1 MSENQSAA
9 NKKKVIVFGVLTL
22 ILIATWLTSQ
32 RQKTSIK
39 DKLPSSVANESS
51 SQSQDLDSSITPRL
65 SYGNRLLFKADD
77 NPNKQLGIKN
87 YQRGQYKQAINNF
100 QTSLYNYPND
110 PEALIYLNNSQA
122 SLNGNSYTIS
132 VSVPIGGSLDV
143 AKEILRG
150 VAQAQDEINQQG
162 GLNSEGGSKRL
173 IKVLIANDDNSPKT
187 AKKIAAHLVADSE
200 IMGVIGHNSSS
211 SSLAAAPIYQA
222 GNLVMISPT
231 SVARKLSQAG
241 DYIFRTTPSSR
252 ALAETLAKYTL
263 DTIGRQ
269 KVAICYDSSSAAST
283 SFKEEFSLSLSELGG
298 IVVESNCDFA
308 SNSFNPEDAPSEAV
322 AHGAEA
328 LLLIPAVN
336 NINQA
341 VEVIKANGN
350 RLPLLGNH
358 SMYTYETL
366 NIGREKV
373 NGLILPVPWHP
384 STNDSEYIQNAT
396 KLWGMGGNWRTAM
409 AYDATIA
416 LLNGLD
422 KANNRQELQQILAN
436 RGFSVQGATGKVSFT
451 LSGDRQMPVTIVKV
465 KSGEASGTG
474 YDFVTLQSD

>member
-1 MSENQSAA
+1 MSKNQSTA
-9 NKKKVIVFGVLTL
+9 NKKKVITFGILTL

-32 RQKTSIK
+32 RHKTSIK
-39 DKLPSSVANESS
+39 TKLQSQISSKSS
-51 SQSQDLDSSITPRL
+51 SQSQEQNFNIKQRL
-65 SYGNRLLFKADD
+65 SYGNKLLLKADD

-87 YQRGQYKQAINNF
+87 YQQGKYKQAIINF
-100 QTSLYNYPND
+100 QNSLYNYPND
-110 PEALIYLNNSQA
+110 PETLIYLNNSYA
-122 SLNGNSYTIS
+122 SLKGNSSHIS
-132 VSVPIGGSLDV
+132 VSVPIGGTLDV

-150 VAQAQDEINQQG
+150 VAQAQNEVNQQR
-162 GLNSEGGSKRL
+162 GLGTESSKSL
-173 IKVLIANDDNSPKT
+173 VKVLIANDDNFPQT
-187 AKKIAAHLVADSE
+187 AKKIAAHLVADAK

-263 DTIGRQ
+263 DSIGRQ

-283 SFKEEFSLSLSELGG
+283 SFNEEFSLTLSELGG
-298 IVVESNCDFA
+298 IIVDSTCDFA
-308 SNSFNPEDAPSEAV
+308 SNSFSAEEAPSQAV
-322 AHGAEA
+322 ANGAEA

-341 VEVIKANGN
+341 VEVIRANSN

-366 NIGREKV
+366 KIGRENV

-384 STNDSEYIQNAT
+384 STNDSDYIQNAN

-409 AYDATIA
+409 AYDATVA

-422 KANNRQELQQILAN
+422 TANNRQELQQILAN
-436 RGFSVQGATGKVSFT
+436 KGFSAQGATDKVTFT
-451 LSGDRQMPVTIVKV
+451 PSGDRQMSVTIVKV
-465 KSGEASGTG
+465 RSGEESGTG
-474 YDFVTLQSD
+474 YDFVALQSN

>member
-1 MSENQSAA
+1 MSKNQRTA

-39 DKLPSSVANESS
+39 DKLPSPAAKENS
-51 SQSQDLDSSITPRL
+51 SQSQDSDFKLKSRL
-65 SYGNRLLFKADD
+65 SYGNQLLLKADD

-122 SLNGNSYTIS
+122 SLNGNSHNIS

-162 GLNSEGGSKRL
+162 GLKSGSSKRL
-173 IKVLIANDDNSPKT
+173 VKILIANDDNSPEI
-187 AKKIAAHLVADSE
+187 AKKIATHLVDDTK

-263 DTIGRQ
+263 DTMSRQ

-283 SFKEEFSLSLSELGG
+283 SFNEEFSLSLSELGG
-298 IVVESNCDFA
+298 IVVESSCDFA
-308 SNSFNPEDAPSEAV
+308 SNSFSAEAAPSEAV
-322 AHGAEA
+322 ASGAEA
-328 LLLIPAVN
+328 LLVIPAVN

-341 VEVIKANGN
+341 VEVIKANAN

-366 NIGREKV
+366 NIGQENV

-384 STNDSEYIQNAT
+384 STYDSEYIQNAI

-422 KANNRQELQQILAN
+422 KAKNRQELQQILAN
-436 RGFSVQGATGKVSFT
+436 KGFSVQGATGKVTFT

-465 KSGEASGTG
+465 KSGEESGTG